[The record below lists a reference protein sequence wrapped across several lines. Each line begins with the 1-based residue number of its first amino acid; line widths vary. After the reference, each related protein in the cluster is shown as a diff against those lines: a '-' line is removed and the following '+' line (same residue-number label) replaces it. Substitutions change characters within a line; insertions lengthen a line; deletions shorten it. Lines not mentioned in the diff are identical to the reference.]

1 MGRMRTVHRWA
12 GDPTLTTHF
21 HPPPGY
27 LPLSSLLQALLKKHE
42 VVMADVEAFG
52 ATIASLEEQSKK
64 CKVCHTTHMPH
75 APPHPLTQTP
85 HHTHMLPWYI
95 FLPFPPP
102 SGLPLS
108 RHAGSSQ
115 ASLCEGTLQLHQ
127 EDSQGAN
134 SEEGRHSLSDK
145 LIKQGTAL

>member
-1 MGRMRTVHRWA
+1 MGRMRTVHRWAGDPTDHSLPPSSPLALLLAGDPTGLISTLLLA

-75 APPHPLTQTP
+75 APPHPLT
-85 HHTHMLPWYI
+85 HAAMVYLP
-95 FLPFPPP
+95 PFSPSFRPPP
-102 SGLPLS
+102 QQTYRLLPS
-108 RHAGSSQ
+108 VPV
-115 ASLCEGTLQLHQ
+115 
-127 EDSQGAN
+127 
-134 SEEGRHSLSDK
+134 
-145 LIKQGTAL
+145 